1 MIRGKRMGLVLKLSK
16 DTVIQVGD
24 RVQVLYKGNRKTIVV
39 DGRIEL
45 SFNEKK
51 VWIEAPEDVQIVRE
65 SLSPELQQSVD

>member
-1 MIRGKRMGLVLKLSK
+1 MGLVLKLSK

-65 SLSPELQQSVD
+65 SLSPELLQPVD